1 MRVLKK
7 IIQQFSTPVD
17 GRVLGAF
24 RLCFGVLMVLD
35 VLAYYQL
42 GFIDKGLLAPRL
54 LFRYE
59 GFEWL
64 PLFPPAVLR
73 ILLALKLLAALA
85 IAAGLRVR
93 VSGMAFALIQM
104 YFLLLEKA
112 YFNNHIYLY
121 ALIAFLLSFTAAD
134 RFYSLRRVKDR
145 NAWIPGWHIWHLRL
159 LIVVA
164 YFFTGIVKLKPD
176 WLLRQEPIRSMCYN
190 LPPSHPF
197 RGLIDNEPAVMLLTY
212 AGFMIDIFAPLWL
225 LHKGFRSYMIWVFAA
240 FHTTNSILFDDIGV
254 FPFVMLATLLLF
266 YDAQELRF
274 FRKATDASPPPAP
287 DPLPKRLI
295 YLSAV
300 WFGFH
305 VLFPLRFLF
314 LPNPVD
320 YTTIGN
326 RFAWRVKADNR
337 ILEEFSISVVDT
349 RDQEYPVRVNTYI
362 NDMQVLHLYHDP
374 RSLAAFARFMKK
386 EVAGQ
391 PYNIPN
397 ARIRARIRFRYNG
410 RPAQYFVD
418 PGADLATA
426 PFSSFR
432 RLSWVN
438 YE

>member
-1 MRVLKK
+1 MRIFNK
-7 IIQQFSTPVD
+7 IVQQFSAPVD
-17 GRVLGAF
+17 GRVLSLF

-35 VLAYYQL
+35 VLAYYSL

-64 PLFPPAVLR
+64 PLFSPAVLR
-73 ILLALKLLAALA
+73 VLLALKLMAALA
-85 IAAGLRVR
+85 IAVGLRIR
-93 VSGMAFALIQM
+93 VSGMVFALIQM

-134 RFYSLRRVKDR
+134 RFYSPGRSKDTQV
-145 NAWIPGWHIWHLRL
+145 WIPGWQIWHFRL
-159 LIVVA
+159 LIVTA

-190 LPPSHPF
+190 LPASHPF
-197 RGLIDNEPAVMLLTY
+197 HGLIDNEPAVMLLTY
-212 AGFMIDIFAPLWL
+212 AGFLIDILAPLWL
-225 LHKGFRSYMIWVFAA
+225 LHKGFRRYMIWVFAA
-240 FHTTNSILFDDIGV
+240 FHTTNSFLFDDIGV

-266 YDAQELRF
+266 YDAHELPF
-274 FRKATDASPPPAP
+274 FKKLPAP
-287 DPLPKRLI
+287 QRSGPAPLSKRLI
-295 YLSAV
+295 YFSAV

-305 VLFPLRFLF
+305 ILFPLRFLV

-337 ILEEFSISVVDT
+337 ILEEFSVSVVDT
-349 RDQEYPVRVNTYI
+349 RNQEYQVQVNTYI

-374 RSLAAFARFMKK
+374 RSLATFARFMKK
-386 EVAGQ
+386 EVAGP
-391 PYNIPN
+391 PYNISN

-426 PFSSFR
+426 PVSPFR